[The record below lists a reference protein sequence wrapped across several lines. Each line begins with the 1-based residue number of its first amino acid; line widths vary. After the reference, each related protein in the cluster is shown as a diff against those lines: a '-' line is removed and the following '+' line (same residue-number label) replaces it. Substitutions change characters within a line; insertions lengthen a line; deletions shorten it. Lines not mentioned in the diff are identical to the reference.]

1 MKSSHAGG
9 MTMRLIDLD
18 QKIIVP
24 IRDDMA
30 ETVYEVQMTVGEFF
44 DKFLEGNKPEIVDAV
59 PVVHGH
65 WIYRR
70 NGWAEC
76 SVCRH
81 DFIGVYDVENS
92 ARYCRHCG
100 AKMDGEAR

>member
-1 MKSSHAGG
+1 
-9 MTMRLIDLD
+9 MRLVDLD
-18 QKIIVP
+18 QRIFVP
-24 IRDDMA
+24 IVDESKGGVQYEIPMTLA
-30 ETVYEVQMTVGEFF
+30 ELF
-44 DKFLEGNKPEIVDAV
+44 DKFLDGNKPEIVEAA

-92 ARYCRHCG
+92 DRYCRHCG
-100 AKMDGEAR
+100 AKMNEGV